1 MKKPMVRVHNAD
13 TDLVTDREM
22 TDAEFEQYKI
32 DQAAAIQEQE
42 AELAKANAKTAL
54 LERLGLT
61 VDEAAL
67 LLS

>member
-42 AELAKANAKTAL
+42 AELVKANAKTAL

>member
-1 MKKPMVRVHNAD
+1 MTKPMVRVHNAD

>member
-22 TDAEFEQYKI
+22 TDAEFEQYKT
-32 DQAAAIQEQE
+32 DQAAAIQEKE

>member
-42 AELAKANAKTAL
+42 AELAKGAAKDAL
-54 LERLGLT
+54 LERLGIT
-61 VDEAAL
+61 ADEAAL

>member
-1 MKKPMVRVHNAD
+1 MVRVHNAD

-42 AELAKANAKTAL
+42 AELVKANAKTAL